1 MSRELVA
8 VSTPRQRCHASVLLV
23 TIADRDII
31 GGDVRDP
38 ALVSIALTTTSFVI
52 ARRSVRRR

>member
-1 MSRELVA
+1 
-8 VSTPRQRCHASVLLV
+8 VLLV

-38 ALVSIALTTTSFVI
+38 ALICVLLFVSIALITTSFAI
-52 ARRSVRRR
+52 ARRSGKRR